1 MTVYRVLADI
11 VDVLRTG
18 HLEHEAIR
26 AEMATKKD
34 LAAEIAVIRTEMATK
49 KDLAAEM
56 AAIRAE
62 MVTKQDLA
70 AEMAAIRAEMVTK
83 QDWAA
88 EMAAIRAEM
97 ATKAELA
104 EVGEGLKKLGLDFE
118 AFRHDT
124 KITLEMISE
133 LMARTGRHDKAIA
146 SLDRRIG
153 RVEKHLK
160 LQPLPNGTG
169 DQ

>member
-1 MTVYRVLADI
+1 MTVYKVLTDI
-11 VDVLRTG
+11 TDALRAS

-34 LAAEIAVIRTEMATK
+34 LAAEAAAIRAEMATK

-56 AAIRAE
+56 AAVRG
-62 MVTKQDLA
+62 
-70 AEMAAIRAEMVTK
+70 
-83 QDWAA
+83 
-88 EMAAIRAEM
+88 EM
-97 ATKAELA
+97 ATKAEMA
-104 EVGEGLKKLGLDFE
+104 KVVRGREKLGLEFE

-124 KITLEMISE
+124 RITLEMISE
-133 LMARTGRHDKAIA
+133 LMARTGRHDRAIA
-146 SLDRRIG
+146 RLDRRVR
-153 RVEKHLK
+153 RVEGHLE